1 LSVWSGDLGLDS
13 GIPQSVYRIDT
24 TDMTQIGLKGLKPGE
39 SFAYEGGSITF
50 EGYVQ
55 WVNLNFVADPGKHL
69 ALLGGIVAILG
80 LLASLFTRRRRIWI
94 RVGDQVE
101 VAGLAKNAAP
111 GLEVEM
117 QGFVKMLKGE
127 KEMSRSWAFASNYL
141 VYSAMAVYAIS
152 FLAHLIETAWAV
164 KVPAD
169 KNSTL
174 DYKRTEKVARIAT
187 ALMILGFLLL
197 LAGVIAR
204 GISAGRV
211 PWGNMYEFSITG
223 ALAFSGA
230 YLLALRKYDLRW
242 LGLLVSVSVLL
253 TIGTAITVLYVP
265 SAPLVPALK
274 SEWLVIHVSTAI
286 ISGGVFLLSN
296 VIASAYLYLDRMEKK
311 GERTPW
317 AKRLPDLE
325 TLDLLSYRLVAFV
338 FPLWTFSVIAGAIW
352 AESAWGRY
360 WGWDPKETWAFI
372 TWVAYAAYLHARV
385 TIGWRGR
392 RAAWLCL
399 FAGST
404 FLFNYVYVNI
414 WGTGKHTYS
423 GL

>member
-1 LSVWSGDLGLDS
+1 
-13 GIPQSVYRIDT
+13 
-24 TDMTQIGLKGLKPGE
+24 
-39 SFAYEGGSITF
+39 
-50 EGYVQ
+50 
-55 WVNLNFVADPGKHL
+55 
-69 ALLGGIVAILG
+69 
-80 LLASLFTRRRRIWI
+80 
-94 RVGDQVE
+94 
-101 VAGLAKNAAP
+101 
-111 GLEVEM
+111 
-117 QGFVKMLKGE
+117 
-127 KEMSRSWAFASNYL
+127 MSRSWAFASNYF
-141 VYSAMAVYAIS
+141 VYSAMAVYTLA
-152 FLAHLIETAWAV
+152 FLAHAIETAWAV
-164 KVPAD
+164 KVPND
-169 KNSTL
+169 TTTTL

-187 ALMILGFLLL
+187 AMMVLGFILLF
-197 LAGVIAR
+197 AGVITR

-223 ALAFSGA
+223 ALAFTGA
-230 YLLALRKYDLRW
+230 YLGALRKYDLRW
-242 LGLLVSVSVLL
+242 LGLLVSISALL
-253 TIGTAITVLYVP
+253 TLGTAVTVLYVP

-274 SEWLVIHVSTAI
+274 SPWLVIHVSTAI
-286 ISGGVFLLSN
+286 ISGGVFLLAN
-296 VIASAYLYLDRMEKK
+296 VIAAAYLYLDKMESN
-311 GERTPW
+311 GERTAW
-317 AKRLPDLE
+317 AKRLPSLE
-325 TLDLLSYRLVAFV
+325 LLDQLSYRLVAFV

>member
-1 LSVWSGDLGLDS
+1 
-13 GIPQSVYRIDT
+13 
-24 TDMTQIGLKGLKPGE
+24 
-39 SFAYEGGSITF
+39 
-50 EGYVQ
+50 
-55 WVNLNFVADPGKHL
+55 
-69 ALLGGIVAILG
+69 
-80 LLASLFTRRRRIWI
+80 
-94 RVGDQVE
+94 
-101 VAGLAKNAAP
+101 
-111 GLEVEM
+111 
-117 QGFVKMLKGE
+117 
-127 KEMSRSWAFASNYL
+127 MSRSWAYASNYL

-152 FLAHLIETAWAV
+152 FIAHAIETAWAV
-164 KVPAD
+164 KVPTD
-169 KNSTL
+169 KNTAL
-174 DYKRTEKVARIAT
+174 DYKNTEKVARIAT
-187 ALMILGFLLL
+187 AMMILGFFLLC
-197 LAGVIAR
+197 AGVIAR

-274 SEWLVIHVSTAI
+274 SEWLVIHVSAAI

-296 VIASAYLYLDRMEKK
+296 VIAAAYLYLDRVEEK
-311 GERTPW
+311 GERPQW

-325 TLDLLSYRLVAFV
+325 TLDQLSYRLVAFV

-404 FLFNYVYVNI
+404 FLFNYIYVNI

>member
-1 LSVWSGDLGLDS
+1 ML
-13 GIPQSVYRIDT
+13 T
-24 TDMTQIGLKGLKPGE
+24 TW
-39 SFAYEGGSITF
+39 AYI
-50 EGYVQ
+50 
-55 WVNLNFVADPGKHL
+55 
-69 ALLGGIVAILG
+69 
-80 LLASLFTRRRRIWI
+80 
-94 RVGDQVE
+94 
-101 VAGLAKNAAP
+101 
-111 GLEVEM
+111 
-117 QGFVKMLKGE
+117 
-127 KEMSRSWAFASNYL
+127 SNYF
-141 VYSAMAVYAIS
+141 VYSAMGIFALS
-152 FLAHLIETAWAV
+152 FLAHAFETAWAV
-164 KVPAD
+164 KAPQQVTSESGNVLT
-169 KNSTL
+169 KTL
-174 DYKRTEKVARIAT
+174 DYTRTEKVARVAT
-187 ALMILGFLLL
+187 AMMILGFVLLF
-197 LAGVIAR
+197 AGVIAR
-204 GISAGRV
+204 GVSAGRV

-223 ALAFSGA
+223 ALAFTAA
-230 YLLALRKYDLRW
+230 YLGALRKYDLRW
-242 LGLLVSVSVLL
+242 LGLFVSISVLL
-253 TIGTAITVLYVP
+253 ALGTAVTVLYVP

-274 SEWLVIHVSTAI
+274 SAWLVIHVSTAI

-296 VIASAYLYLDRMEKK
+296 VIAAAYLYLDRMESK
-311 GERTPW
+311 GERTQW

-325 TLDLLSYRLVAFV
+325 SLDQLSYRLVAFV

-404 FLFNYVYVNI
+404 FLFNYIYVNI